1 VHLPGRRADREDGC
15 LRLDGDRATAEV
27 RTSAAGQE
35 PSRDTVAL
43 EKLEGTWRIASLA
56 ASAQE

>member
-1 VHLPGRRADREDGC
+1 MRDPQITVGAVRIN
-15 LRLDGDRATAEV
+15 GDRATAEV

-43 EKLEGTWRIASLA
+43 EKLADGWRIAALDG
-56 ASAQE
+56 